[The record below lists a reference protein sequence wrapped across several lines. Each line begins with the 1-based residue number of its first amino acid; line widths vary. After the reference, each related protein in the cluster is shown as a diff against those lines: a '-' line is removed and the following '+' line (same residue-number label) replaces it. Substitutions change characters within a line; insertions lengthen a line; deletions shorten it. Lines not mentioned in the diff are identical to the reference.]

1 MYRCGYRGEG
11 ITDESV
17 WIVKSHFP
25 ERYGFIRYFV
35 SRVILV
41 VRNPFDAIESYFHM
55 GFTNTHNK
63 NLSEKVGLDDISF
76 RFFHIYSYQY
86 LVYLFPPFI
95 CFGLFSLD
103 FKRLL
108 NP

>member
-76 RFFHIYSYQY
+76 SFFTFTVINI
-86 LVYLFPPFI
+86 LFTYFRPLI